1 MARDKIFRTHRDEIN
16 EFTFDEEVA
25 AVFDD
30 MLKRSVPGY
39 GTILSLIALCAQ
51 KYVTPGSAVYDLGAS
66 RGASTMAIAHNIRTQ
81 DCRLYA
87 VDNSRAMYKNLLE
100 AARSFQGNTEII
112 PLHEDI
118 LHTPVKKASLTVLNL
133 TLQFV
138 PPERRNRLLK
148 TIHAGTLP
156 GGCLFLAEK
165 VKDSSSMTELYY
177 DFKRANGYNDL
188 EISQKRTAL
197 EEVLIPDTESEH
209 MARLQKAGFC
219 RVERLFQTLNFRA
232 YAAWK

>member
-66 RGASTMAIAHNIRTQ
+66 RGASTMAMAHNIRSKG
-81 DCRLYA
+81 CSLYA
-87 VDNSRAMYKNLLE
+87 VDNSRAMYEKLLQ
-100 AARSFQGNTEII
+100 AARSFTGYTKII
-112 PLHEDI
+112 PLYEDI
-118 LHTPVKKASLTVLNL
+118 LTTPVQNASLTVLNL

-138 PPERRNRLLK
+138 PLK
-148 TIHAGTLP
+148 QRDTLMEKIHAGTLP

-165 VKDSSSMTELYY
+165 VKDSSCMTGLYY

-188 EISQKRTAL
+188 EISQKRSAL